1 MAPEQ
6 APAPAEW
13 NAAAGGSSSPPYE
26 TLPCRSF
33 WRAGSYHPAGG
44 AAASRSSEREPEEP
58 SALSRARVHPKFLH
72 SNATSHRWAFGAVA
86 ELVDNAVDEIPRG
99 ATFVKLDR
107 RRNPRNGSD
116 ALLFLDDGGG
126 MDPSG
131 LRRCISLGFSAK
143 PAGGATTSIGQY
155 GNGFKTSTMRLGA
168 DVIVFTRSCAGT
180 GGGSATTTQSVGL
193 LSYTFLTR
201 TQKDDIVV
209 PVVDFQVTAGEA
221 AAPLTGATS
230 PADWSENLKTILDWS
245 PFSSQEALME
255 QFAEIGPHGTKVLVF
270 NLWLDDDGLPEL
282 DFGEED
288 DDDDIKLRRE
298 LSPPAAN
305 SSKIKTEII
314 NSHISHTFRFSLR
327 AYLSILYLREF
338 SAFSI
343 FLRGSPVRQLRIAD
357 ELKFP
362 RRITYRPNLPA
373 APAPA
378 PVEMTIGFAKEAPLL
393 GMYGVNV
400 YHRNRLVLPFWKLFH
415 DGTSRGRC
423 VIGVVEADFMA
434 PAHDKQDFERSPVFF
449 RLEGRLKL
457 AITEFWR
464 DHCHLLGYQS
474 GRRQLAGDG
483 GSSGKDRTP
492 ADGAAEDSP
501 SIDRLRE
508 ENLQLFFRR
517 TELRRREEELK
528 KTIDQLEDELALTR
542 QECSRLSSDIESRR
556 QQQQL
561 C

>member
-1 MAPEQ
+1 MTPEQ
-6 APAPAEW
+6 DFVPAGW
-13 NAAAGGSSSPPYE
+13 NAATCGSSFPSYE
-26 TLPCRSF
+26 TPPSRSF
-33 WRAGSYHPAGG
+33 WKAGSYHPAGG
-44 AAASRSSEREPEEP
+44 AAASRSPEQDPEEP

-86 ELVDNAVDEIPRG
+86 ELVDNAVDEIPRR

-107 RRNPRNGSD
+107 LRNPRNGSD

-126 MDPSG
+126 MDPAG
-131 LRRCISLGFSAK
+131 LRRCMSLGFSAK
-143 PAGGATTSIGQY
+143 PAGGGTTSIGQY

-168 DVIVFTRSCAGT
+168 DVVVFTRSGSDV

-209 PVVDFQVTAGEA
+209 PVVDFQVTAGEVS
-221 AAPLTGATS
+221 APLTGAAS
-230 PADWSENLKTILDWS
+230 PADWKENLQTILDWS

-255 QFAEIGPHGTKVLVF
+255 QFAEIGSRGTKVLVF

-298 LSPPAAN
+298 LSTPAAN

-338 SAFSI
+338 STFSI
-343 FLRGSPVRQLRIAD
+343 FLRGRPVRQLRITD
-357 ELKFP
+357 EL
-362 RRITYRPNLPA
+362 NLPA
-373 APAPA
+373 VPS
-378 PVEMTIGFAKEAPLL
+378 VEMTIGFAKEAPLL

-415 DGTSRGRC
+415 DGSSKGRC

-449 RLEGRLKL
+449 RLEGRLKQ
-457 AITEFWR
+457 AIAEFWR
-464 DHCHLLGYQS
+464 SHCHLLGYQS
-474 GRRQLAGDG
+474 GLQSVASDG
-483 GSSGKDRTP
+483 GSSGEDRTP
-492 ADGAAEDSP
+492 ADSGAEDS
-501 SIDRLRE
+501 
-508 ENLQLFFRR
+508 LFVRR

-528 KTIDQLEDELALTR
+528 KTINQLEAELALTR
-542 QECSRLSSDIESRR
+542 QESSRLSSDIESATSDSSM
-556 QQQQL
+556 L
-561 C
+561 